1 MYGVIKKKINQECYF
16 IFCFIETFVLVR
28 VIRIIINYTFYAIVL
43 LVAYL
48 EKLLLINYYLQW

>member
-28 VIRIIINYTFYAIVL
+28 VIRIIILAMQSFYWL
-43 LVAYL
+43 PTS
-48 EKLLLINYYLQW
+48 KNYY